1 MCEPPRD
8 RHGHTPV
15 LLTLS
20 SLRKEEPPHYTA
32 AMLEGALGSG
42 ACVPAS
48 VLGHPLPSE
57 SVITWGGERGKLARS
72 VYMPPAWS
80 HTVRSPFAFQLP
92 TSTVEKMRSY
102 KMCENLHNKDDSF
115 LFQKSCNIPT
125 SSTPLGR
132 ALFLVLSPSAVP
144 SILTEMG
151 AMSMHSHT
159 PCCPLGSYLS
169 PLSSACFKDHTA

>member
-1 MCEPPRD
+1 
-8 RHGHTPV
+8 
-15 LLTLS
+15 
-20 SLRKEEPPHYTA
+20 
-32 AMLEGALGSG
+32 
-42 ACVPAS
+42 
-48 VLGHPLPSE
+48 
-57 SVITWGGERGKLARS
+57 
-72 VYMPPAWS
+72 
-80 HTVRSPFAFQLP
+80 
-92 TSTVEKMRSY
+92 
-102 KMCENLHNKDDSF
+102 MCENLHNKDDSF

-125 SSTPLGR
+125 SSTALGR